1 MIKTATTPMTSYEE
15 NINQNN
21 NNNNICF
28 SSSFVSTFQPN
39 YEQISSTELM
49 AIHQCTKYEPNN
61 KSVHFKECVN
71 KKKEP
76 ELFEPCRM
84 NSISE
89 LNEKSCVKPK
99 ATSCESLNED
109 FDEEIFSLAHEL
121 EPDELKQ
128 LHLCTK
134 HKKFQNLLKNY
145 ALLKEYYYRDK
156 LYERRRSK
164 AKAKRDRRKS
174 QSQLSHTIEK
184 SDSNINSY
192 SKSLTRILS
201 RLNCF
206 TIDNSV

>member
-1 MIKTATTPMTSYEE
+1 MIIKAED
-15 NINQNN
+15 INQNN

-61 KSVHFKECVN
+61 KSVHFKEHVN

-76 ELFEPCRM
+76 ELFVPSQI

-89 LNEKSCVKPK
+89 LNEKSFVKPK

-109 FDEEIFSLAHEL
+109 YDKEIFSLAHEL

-134 HKKFQNLLKNY
+134 HRKFRNLLKNY
-145 ALLKEYYYRDK
+145 ALLKEYYHRDK
-156 LYERRRSK
+156 LNK
-164 AKAKRDRRKS
+164 RRKPKTRKS
-174 QSQLSHTIEK
+174 KLCHKIDK